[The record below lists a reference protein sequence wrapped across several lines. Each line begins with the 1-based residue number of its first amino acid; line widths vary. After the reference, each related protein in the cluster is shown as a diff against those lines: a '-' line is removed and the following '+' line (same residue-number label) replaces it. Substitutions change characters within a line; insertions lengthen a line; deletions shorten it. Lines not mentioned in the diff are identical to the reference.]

1 MSDELHIAG
10 VVVRAYPHSMK
21 RVAAAIEGLPG
32 AEVCATSDDGKLVV
46 TLEASSAREITANI
60 DQIQRFDGVLSGSLV
75 YQHSESFEAMMEE
88 VTHEDHP
95 TGLR

>member
-10 VVVRAYPHSMK
+10 VVVHAYPK
-21 RVAAAIEGLPG
+21 RMQQVAAAIEGLPG

-46 TLEASSAREITANI
+46 TLEAASAREITTRI
-60 DQIQRFDGVLSGSLV
+60 DEIQQLDAVLSASLV

-88 VTHEDHP
+88 VTHEDHTP
-95 TGLR
+95 GLR